1 MLFTSER
8 PQTRVKQMASR
19 LATTNEEISNK
30 RRICSRQHEEGD
42 EIGFGS
48 FSLQVKLCL
57 FNQNWAI
64 NPHPPPPDPPTLI
77 SVVTVPSVFVTVTS
91 VETLSG
97 CYSNKWCDCDAVLCR
112 ERVFRLQMQINSI
125 NKLKTWLNVLFY
137 RMISIIV
144 RIRKSFL
151 RNFFVSA

>member
-1 MLFTSER
+1 
-8 PQTRVKQMASR
+8 MASR
-19 LATTNEEISNK
+19 LATTNEEISQIN
-30 RRICSRQHEEGD
+30 EESVPD
-42 EIGFGS
+42 NTKKVGFGS

-64 NPHPPPPDPPTLI
+64 NPDPPTLI

-97 CYSNKWCDCDAVLCR
+97 CSSNKWCDCDAVLCR

-137 RMISIIV
+137 RMISIIE